1 MLVVAPVRESLR
13 LPFELGESEEDL
25 IKIVNRPRS
34 PAPAITHVDY
44 SARIQTVDRETKPDY
59 HALISEFDALTGVPM
74 VVNTSFNVRGEPMVL
89 SPHEAYLC
97 FMRTDIDVLVLED
110 CILLKPEQPTFE
122 EQGDWRKEYELD

>member
-1 MLVVAPVRESLR
+1 VLREKCAEWFELDSDSPYMLVVAPVRESLR

-74 VVNTSFNVRGEPMVL
+74 G
-89 SPHEAYLC
+89 
-97 FMRTDIDVLVLED
+97 
-110 CILLKPEQPTFE
+110 
-122 EQGDWRKEYELD
+122 

>member
-1 MLVVAPVRESLR
+1 
-13 LPFELGESEEDL
+13 
-25 IKIVNRPRS
+25 
-34 PAPAITHVDY
+34 
-44 SARIQTVDRETKPDY
+44 
-59 HALISEFDALTGVPM
+59 
-74 VVNTSFNVRGEPMVL
+74 VNTSFNVRGEPMVL